1 MKVRP
6 TPEPRDTVTRGRAA
20 TWIQRH
26 FGLPGRAWAP
36 SRAAGRLG
44 LVGLGVLILAVWLL
58 GPWLTTIV
66 SSDLAAAAAALGLVW
81 WAVAHPLP
89 LRTAGVR
96 THAVL
101 DSGVLIVLLTSY
113 GVVPGMGLWLLIT
126 VAVELARKHFVAMA
140 LANTGISLLASAVAA
155 VVSGWLL
162 GWGPVWTGVD
172 VNRLVVVGATVG
184 AVHMLSEAGITELAV
199 RHVADSHPPTRF
211 RRAGLLLPLGAGAGA
226 LAAMCT
232 YSDAPAVALVGL
244 SVPMLL
250 LVTLAHTRAQRRTA
264 LARDRILVQ
273 ALTELA
279 RTDDA
284 AGIDAILL
292 QAVPELAPSV
302 ACELTVEPPSRG
314 RRSTWFAIG
323 GTGDGT
329 DPATDDRWIR
339 ADLLP
344 AEVYLPGAEASALRS
359 LAAVARAAAG
369 RIRERSQMAWEAEH
383 DPLTGLL
390 NRNGYWQRQVDRD
403 DEAGGPLAVVVADL
417 DGFKGVNDAF
427 GHVRGDELLLVVA
440 RAIHLTAPMDATVAR
455 WGGDEFVIRLE
466 GPRSEVDVAE
476 LGRALV
482 AAVERSA
489 LEVVPPGL
497 VSASVGY
504 ALTDDTARVDP
515 FDLLHHADECM
526 YAAKRAGKAT
536 VRGRAA

>member
-1 MKVRP
+1 M
-6 TPEPRDTVTRGRAA
+6 TQGRAA
-20 TWIQRH
+20 TWFQRH
-26 FGLPGRAWAP
+26 FGLPGRSWSP
-36 SRAAGRLG
+36 SRGAGRLG
-44 LVGLGVLILAVWLL
+44 VLGLAVLLVGTWLL
-58 GPWLTTIV
+58 GPWLTTVIGT
-66 SSDLAAAAAALGLVW
+66 DLRAAAAAFGLVW

-101 DSGVLIVLLTSY
+101 DSGVLVVLLTSY
-113 GVVPGMGLWLLIT
+113 GVVPGMGLWLLVT
-126 VAVELARKHFVAMA
+126 VAVELARKHFVAVA
-140 LANTGISLLASAVAA
+140 LVNVGISLLASAVAA
-155 VVSGWLL
+155 VVSGRLL
-162 GWGPVWTGVD
+162 GWGPVWTGFD
-172 VNRLVVVGATVG
+172 PRGLLVAGAVVG
-184 AVHMLSEAGITELAV
+184 AVHTLSEFALTELTV
-199 RHVADSHPPTRF
+199 RHVADAPTPTRL
-211 RRAGLLLPLGAGAGA
+211 RRGGPLLLLGAGTGA
-226 LAAMCT
+226 LAAVCS
-232 YSDAPAVALVGL
+232 YSEDPLVALLGL

-250 LVTLAHTRAQRRTA
+250 LVTLVHTRAQRRTA
-264 LARDRILVQ
+264 LARDGILVE

-279 RTDDA
+279 RSDDA
-284 AGIDAILL
+284 DGIDAILHS
-292 QAVPELAPSV
+292 AVPRLAPAV
-302 ACELTVEPPSRG
+302 VCELTTEPPSRA

-329 DPATDDRWIR
+329 DPGTDDRWIR

-344 AEVYLPGAEASALRS
+344 AEVYLPDDEASALRS

-369 RIRERSQMAWEAEH
+369 RIRERAQMAWEAEH

-390 NRNGYWQRQVDRD
+390 NRNGYWQRQVDHD
-403 DEAGGPLAVVVADL
+403 DGAGGPLAVVVADL
-417 DGFKGVNDAF
+417 DGFKGVNDAY
-427 GHVRGDELLLVVA
+427 GHARGDELLLVVA
-440 RAIHLTAPMDATVAR
+440 RAIHLTAPMGATVAR

-466 GPRSEVDVAE
+466 EPRSEVDVAE

-504 ALTDDTARVDP
+504 AMTDDTARVDP
-515 FDLLHHADECM
+515 FDLLHQADECM